1 MKQSVEVIFHAVLV
15 LRLIVITGR
24 HIRAA
29 RALLGLSQSE
39 LAKKSKVAL
48 RTLSRMEESDGAVNA
63 RTATLTRIVL
73 TLERAGVEFLDSGNP
88 GVRLKLQGKN

>member
-1 MKQSVEVIFHAVLV
+1 
-15 LRLIVITGR
+15 
-24 HIRAA
+24 
-29 RALLGLSQSE
+29 
-39 LAKKSKVAL
+39 
-48 RTLSRMEESDGAVNA
+48 MEESDGAVNA

>member
-1 MKQSVEVIFHAVLV
+1 MLV
-15 LRLIVITGR
+15 FPLIVITGR

-48 RTLSRMEESDGAVNA
+48 RTLSRMEETDGAVSA
-63 RTATLTRIVL
+63 RTATLNNIVAA
-73 TLERAGVEFLDSGNP
+73 LEKAGVEFLNGDRP
-88 GVRLKLQGKN
+88 GVRMKSPARS